1 MLRWGLRTGVEI
13 EGSIGHLRFTWER
26 LSGVGRVEERP
37 FVHPR
42 EVR

>member
-26 LSGVGRVEERP
+26 LSGVGRVEERQ
-37 FVHPR
+37 FTHPMKER
-42 EVR
+42 